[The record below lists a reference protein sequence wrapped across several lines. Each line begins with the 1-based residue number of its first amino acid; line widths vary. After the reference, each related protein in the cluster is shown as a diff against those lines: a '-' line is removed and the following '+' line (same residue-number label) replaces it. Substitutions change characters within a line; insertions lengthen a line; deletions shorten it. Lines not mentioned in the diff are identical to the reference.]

1 MNITRSAAPDY
12 TQAKPTQVAADG
24 VREAMQRLNDNI
36 SKVALIQKTDS
47 SGDRSIGVGS
57 VVSTLAE
64 QQQLLREVSA
74 NSNSLR
80 TANQTVGT
88 IIDIKI

>member
-1 MNITRSAAPDY
+1 MNITRSAAPGY
-12 TQAKPTQVAADG
+12 TQTNPTQIATDG

-36 SKVALIQKTDS
+36 SKVAQTQKTDS
-47 SGDRSIGVGS
+47 SGDRPSGVGS

-64 QQQLLREVSA
+64 QQQMLREVSA

-80 TANQTVGT
+80 TANQMVGT
-88 IIDIKI
+88 IIDVKV